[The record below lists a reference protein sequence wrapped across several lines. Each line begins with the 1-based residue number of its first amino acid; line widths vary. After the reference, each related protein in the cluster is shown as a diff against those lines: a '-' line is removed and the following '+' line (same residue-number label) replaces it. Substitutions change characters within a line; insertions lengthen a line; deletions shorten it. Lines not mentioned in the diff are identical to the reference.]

1 MHLQF
6 IVFNSYINVSYSISV
21 LSTVFRKMSG
31 QMGYQKYELRAA
43 QLSNHNRGAPIG
55 ILRDL
60 RLLQDSFS
68 CQDTYYFVPRLELV
82 I

>member
-6 IVFNSYINVSYSISV
+6 IVFDSYINISCSISV
-21 LSTVFRKMSG
+21 LSTVFRKMPG
-31 QMGYQKYELRAA
+31 QMGYHKYELRAA

-55 ILRDL
+55 ILRV
-60 RLLQDSFS
+60 LQDSFS